1 LTWRAAGV
9 SRLMRARQLEHA
21 SHGNALP
28 AFTFF
33 SRSAKLRPR
42 RSIASPLFSDFRTGL
57 MELLQSL
64 LNVLTSLL
72 AFLVE
77 VAQTLLPWAPLFAWI
92 AFWLLAVNWLTLWPV
107 LFQRGGWIGV
117 ALIFAMAVL
126 VWSVIA
132 PPPDGVHHILGLNVS
147 NMTGKLA
154 YTTALTL
161 IAFLCGTAQLNG
173 VGKAYVNFDEP
184 AIAETHGRHGDDH
197 AAGESHGHAPSL
209 AVHQHHH

>member
-1 LTWRAAGV
+1 
-9 SRLMRARQLEHA
+9 
-21 SHGNALP
+21 
-28 AFTFF
+28 
-33 SRSAKLRPR
+33 
-42 RSIASPLFSDFRTGL
+42 

-92 AFWLLAVNWLTLWPV
+92 AFWLLAVNWLSLWPI

-117 ALIFAMAVL
+117 ALIFCMVVL
-126 VWSVIA
+126 VWAVVA
-132 PPPDGVHHILGLNVS
+132 PPPDGVHHIMGLKVG

-154 YTTALTL
+154 YTTALTF

-173 VGKAYVNFDEP
+173 VGKSLIHFDEP
-184 AIAETHGRHGDDH
+184 ALAEAHDHDDH
-197 AAGESHGHAPSL
+197 GHVDHGGAHL
-209 AVHQHHH
+209 AVHHDHH